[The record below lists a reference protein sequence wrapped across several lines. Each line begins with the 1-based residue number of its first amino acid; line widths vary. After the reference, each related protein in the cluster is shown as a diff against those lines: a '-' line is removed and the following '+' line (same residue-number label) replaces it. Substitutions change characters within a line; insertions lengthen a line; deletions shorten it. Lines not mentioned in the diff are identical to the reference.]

1 MWRQARN
8 KRKCYTESR
17 GVAMTAGRHGR
28 DSIARRCAQ
37 EKMMQCSRGQLAQ
50 ALSDSRVSGC
60 YTRARVWNFP
70 SGTAAQ
76 RGSPVATN
84 GGGEGAA
91 AQTCAKTDQP
101 VICAHTKHVGVT
113 HHGVQQTAMIP
124 DDAGVPVEPDVYPI
138 AA

>member
-50 ALSDSRVSGC
+50 TLSDSRVSGC
-60 YTRARVWNFP
+60 YTRARV
-70 SGTAAQ
+70 
-76 RGSPVATN
+76 
-84 GGGEGAA
+84 
-91 AQTCAKTDQP
+91 
-101 VICAHTKHVGVT
+101 
-113 HHGVQQTAMIP
+113 
-124 DDAGVPVEPDVYPI
+124 PVEFSIGYGS
-138 AA
+138 AAGESSGNEWRWRGRGCANLREN